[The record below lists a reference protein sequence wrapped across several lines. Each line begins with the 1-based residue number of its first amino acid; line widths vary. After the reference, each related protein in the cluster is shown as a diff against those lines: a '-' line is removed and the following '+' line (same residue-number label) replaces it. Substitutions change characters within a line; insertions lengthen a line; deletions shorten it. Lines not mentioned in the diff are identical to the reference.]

1 MWTSWEF
8 QKWFNS
14 NTIHRH
20 QPNPSK
26 DCQHFSQNFEYALV
40 RSLVY
45 SKQSNQKKG
54 SFRYWD
60 PWWPVDNSIKQ
71 NCSISSN
78 LALDDQFVGIIN
90 WVVLKRTRCCKID
103 FSKKNFKMFF
113 AFWLDWIH
121 YRNLLDSQVT
131 VVMNISTEN
140 VSWFRS
146 MLLDVFSQVG
156 LEAVFSP
163 SRFLPEG
170 DNKLVSTDAMK
181 SHSFHS
187 IFFAISS
194 WTFLYFKTWRFYI
207 FNLSKMRKFFMIPK
221 MIFQLNFIEDARRQ
235 RDNDT
240 VLLPLINDIIPFCH
254 LTIFWWLI
262 LRIIPNI
269 KYHMIL
275 L

>member
-1 MWTSWEF
+1 
-8 QKWFNS
+8 
-14 NTIHRH
+14 
-20 QPNPSK
+20 
-26 DCQHFSQNFEYALV
+26 
-40 RSLVY
+40 
-45 SKQSNQKKG
+45 
-54 SFRYWD
+54 
-60 PWWPVDNSIKQ
+60 
-71 NCSISSN
+71 
-78 LALDDQFVGIIN
+78 
-90 WVVLKRTRCCKID
+90 
-103 FSKKNFKMFF
+103 
-113 AFWLDWIH
+113 
-121 YRNLLDSQVT
+121 
-131 VVMNISTEN
+131 MNISTEN

-275 L
+275 LWISKLEK